1 MTHRSPSASALP
13 FPYVEMDGHPAT
25 EDDLRVPALFGF
37 GHFTAMQV
45 RDLKARG
52 LGLHLERLETAN
64 RELFHLPLNGGH
76 VRELIRRA
84 LDRAGLRD
92 ASVRVHGF
100 LPPGE
105 SRTRVMV
112 TVREAAVMAPG
123 ARSLMSVPYTR
134 AVPHI
139 KRPGGFGQT
148 YYGML
153 AARAGFD
160 EALLTGPGGVVAEG
174 CFTNVGFWDGTSVVW
189 PDAPALA
196 GTTMTLLERGLA
208 AAGEPSVRRAV
219 TLDGLGAYRG
229 AFLCNSQGIAPVRRI
244 DGVEFADMDFASAD
258 FANVD
263 FANVDEGMEGVM
275 GRLEAVYRDAPAEPL

>member
-1 MTHRSPSASALP
+1 MTYHSPSASALP
-13 FPYVEMDGHPAT
+13 LPYVEMDGRPAT
-25 EDDLRVPALFGF
+25 EEDLRVPALFGF
-37 GHFTAMQV
+37 GHFTALQV
-45 RDLKARG
+45 RGRRVRG
-52 LGLHLERLETAN
+52 LGLHLERLDAAN
-64 RELFHLPLNGGH
+64 REVFRLPLDGGL
-76 VRELIRRA
+76 VRELIRGA

-92 ASVRVHGF
+92 AAVRVHGF

-112 TVREAAVMAPG
+112 AVREPASMAPG
-123 ARSLMSVPYTR
+123 GRSLMSVPYTR

-139 KRPGGFGQT
+139 KRPGEFGQT

-160 EALLTGPGGVVAEG
+160 EALLTAPGGVVTEG
-174 CFTNVGFWDGTSVVW
+174 ATTNIGFWDGGSVVW
-189 PDAPALA
+189 PDAPALI

-219 TLDGLGAYRG
+219 TLDGLGVYRG

-244 DGVEFADMDFASAD
+244 DAVEFAGG
-258 FANVD
+258 
-263 FANVDEGMEGVM
+263 DEEMAGVM
-275 GRLEAVYRDAPAEPL
+275 GRLEAVYGSVPADPL

>member
-1 MTHRSPSASALP
+1 MTTTTSPP
-13 FPYVEMDGHPAT
+13 PPYVEMDGHPAT

-45 RDLKARG
+45 RDRKVRG
-52 LGLHLERLETAN
+52 LGLHLDRLEGAN
-64 RELFHLPLNGGH
+64 RELFQLPLDGGR
-76 VRELIRRA
+76 VRELVRHA
-84 LDRAGLRD
+84 LDGAGLRD

-112 TVREAAVMAPG
+112 TVREPAAMEPG
-123 ARSLMSVPYTR
+123 ARSLMSVPYART
-134 AVPHI
+134 VPHI
-139 KRPGGFGQT
+139 KRPGEFGQT

-160 EALLTGPGGVVAEG
+160 EALLTAPGGVVTEG
-174 CFTNVGFWDGTSVVW
+174 AVTNVGFWDGTSVVW
-189 PDAPALA
+189 PDAPALI
-196 GTTMTLLERGLA
+196 GITMALLERGLA

-229 AFLCNSQGIAPVRRI
+229 AFTCNSQGIAPVRRI
-244 DGVEFADMDFASAD
+244 DAVEFASGDGEM
-258 FANVD
+258 
-263 FANVDEGMEGVM
+263 EGEMAGVM
-275 GRLEAVYRDAPAEPL
+275 GRLEAAYGSASADPL

>member
-1 MTHRSPSASALP
+1 MTSAPPPPL
-13 FPYVEMDGHPAT
+13 PYVEMDGHPAT

-37 GHFTAMQV
+37 GHFTALQV
-45 RDLKARG
+45 RDRRVRG
-52 LGLHLERLETAN
+52 LGLHLERLEGAN
-64 RELFHLPLNGGH
+64 RELFRLPLDGGR
-76 VRELIRRA
+76 VRELIRGA
-84 LDRAGLRD
+84 LDRAGMRD

-112 TVREAAVMAPG
+112 TVREPASMAPG
-123 ARSLMSVPYTR
+123 GRSLMSVPYAR

-139 KRPGGFGQT
+139 KRPGEFGQT

-160 EALLTGPGGVVAEG
+160 EALLTAPGGVVTEG
-174 CFTNVGFWDGTSVVW
+174 AITNIGFWDGSSVVW
-189 PDAPALA
+189 PDAPALI
-196 GTTMTLLERGLA
+196 GITMALLERGLA

-244 DGVEFADMDFASAD
+244 DAVEFAGGDAAASEDM
-258 FANVD
+258 
-263 FANVDEGMEGVM
+263 EGMEEMEEMQGVM
-275 GRLEAVYRDAPAEPL
+275 GRLEAAYGSAPAELL

>member
-1 MTHRSPSASALP
+1 MIRETQPPSYGGHMTNHPPSASALP
-13 FPYVEMDGHPAT
+13 LPYVEMDGHPAT

-45 RDLKARG
+45 RDRRVRG
-52 LGLHLERLETAN
+52 LGLHLDRLTAAN
-64 RELFHLPLNGGH
+64 QELFQLPLDGEP

-84 LDRAGLRD
+84 LDRSGLRD

-112 TVREAAVMAPG
+112 TVREPATMAAG
-123 ARSLMSVPYTR
+123 ARSLMSVPYAR

-139 KRPGGFGQT
+139 KRPGEFGQT

-160 EALLTGPGGVVAEG
+160 EALLTAPGGVVTEG
-174 CFTNVGFWDGTSVVW
+174 SFTNIGFWDGTSVVW
-189 PDAPALA
+189 PDAPALV
-196 GTTMTLLERGLA
+196 GTTMALLERGLA

-219 TLDGLGAYRG
+219 TLDEVSAYRG
-229 AFLCNSQGIAPVRRI
+229 AFICNSQGIAPVRRI
-244 DGVEFADMDFASAD
+244 DAVEFASGEED
-258 FANVD
+258 
-263 FANVDEGMEGVM
+263 MEGAV
-275 GRLEAVYRDAPAEPL
+275 GRLEVVYQDAPAELL